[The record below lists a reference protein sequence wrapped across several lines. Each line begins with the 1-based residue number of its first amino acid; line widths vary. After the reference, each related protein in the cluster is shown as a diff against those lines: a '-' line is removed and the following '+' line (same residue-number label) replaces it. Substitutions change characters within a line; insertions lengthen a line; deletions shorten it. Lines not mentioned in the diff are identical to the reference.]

1 MKGIL
6 ISIIIT
12 FLCIS
17 PLFSQNNQTEGN
29 LNKLD
34 SLATENTIVHSYIP
48 RFAADNLVSPSLK
61 IPTIHF
67 KVLNAYPFE
76 AIAATQGKVITNN
89 NSYNFAF
96 QPEKNRNQPLLND
109 FNKAQTNRIF
119 DRFYINSSSSQTT
132 HVAYGEYFQIRGALQ
147 WLPNSRFSVDL
158 GGSFSRQYNFVSAL
172 RSDILGANARTTYSL
187 TDKIQFNIFGQYIYP
202 SKGNFFNG
210 NSFFPNS
217 SFGSSLLFKYKNST
231 QVDMGVK
238 YRYYENKMNWNLESV
253 GKISVGF

>member
-29 LNKLD
+29 LNKFD

-61 IPTIHF
+61 IPTIHY
-67 KVLNAYPFE
+67 KMLNAYPFE
-76 AIAATQGKVITNN
+76 TIAATQGKVINTC

-96 QPEKNRNQPLLND
+96 QPGMNRNQPLLNN
-109 FNKAQTNRIF
+109 FSKAQTNRIF
-119 DRFYINSSSSQTT
+119 NRFYINSSSSQTT
-132 HVAYGEYFQIRGALQ
+132 HVAYGEYFQINGALQ
-147 WLPNSRFSVDL
+147 WSPNNRFSVDL
-158 GGSFSRQYNFVSAL
+158 GGSFSRQYNFVTAL
-172 RSDILGANARTTYSL
+172 RSDILGANARTSFAL

-202 SKGNFFNG
+202 SKGNFFKG
-210 NSFFPNS
+210 NSLFPNS
-217 SFGSSLLFKYKNST
+217 SVGSSLLFKYKNST

-238 YRYYENKMNWNLESV
+238 YRYYENKMNWNL
-253 GKISVGF
+253 